1 MKNIIQILANFKIL
15 QRILS
20 IDKMLLIALSG
31 AFIVLVFFLFNFLY
45 LKKIELWTKVEAWG
59 QTGDFFGGILNPFF
73 TLVGLFF
80 VIKTIQQ
87 NEKALNHSENELIDT
102 KEALKIQIETAEK
115 QRFET
120 TFFNLLSLSNEI
132 KEKLDLKKV
141 NSEGETTEFYLYFK
155 IQENFIMLNL
165 KNIPYTKDFIPQIYK
180 YLNLTDIY
188 HALEQ
193 YYQNIY
199 NIMTF
204 IDNADFLKDNLEYK
218 KVYANVIRSQLSIYE
233 TGLLFFAFLCYEN
246 GKFCRLAKEWGMF
259 DILFNDSLFNEQF
272 KREDFSL
279 EKLYISLLN

>member
-1 MKNIIQILANFKIL
+1 MTKENIKSW
-15 QRILS
+15 S
-20 IDKMLLIALSG
+20 IALLIIGVVVIIGYAILH
-31 AFIVLVFFLFNFLY
+31 AVINTWINHTVYDFRNC
-45 LKKIELWTKVEAWG
+45 KAVENCKDITDGIIATWG
-59 QTGDFFGGILNPFF
+59 QTGDFFGGILNPIF
-73 TLVGLFF
+73 TFIGFIF
-80 VIKTIQQ
+80 VIVTLNQ
-87 NEKALNHSENELIDT
+87 NQKSLEHSIDSAR
-102 KEALKIQIETAEK
+102 KEQ
-115 QRFET
+115 FEA
-120 TFFNLLSLSNEI
+120 TFFNLLSLSNEV
-132 KEKLDLKKV
+132 KAKLDLKKI
-141 NSEGETTEFYLYFK
+141 NLSGETTEFSLYLEIEGKFR
-155 IQENFIMLNL
+155 ILNL
-165 KNIPYTKDFIPQIYK
+165 KNIQEAKNMLPKIYQYTELI
-180 YLNLTDIY
+180 DIY
-188 HALEQ
+188 HTLEQ